1 MDINVFR
8 SVTTC
13 VWMLLVLNIT
23 MQFIVIMHIQFTSTY
38 FGYYLAILMNS
49 TSSIYDTFI
58 ARQHFNEHLLS
69 PATVGGVQS
78 RFESVLPTTP
88 VASTKFNG
96 CVGFCIYPQPTSAES
111 LIRQCERGPATQ
123 VVNTT
128 ATMSTSAI
136 QPHTAT
142 REWSRMATL
151 MTTSTNQAHQG
162 ARKREAT
169 HAHSW
174 FKRLGL

>member
-1 MDINVFR
+1 
-8 SVTTC
+8 
-13 VWMLLVLNIT
+13 
-23 MQFIVIMHIQFTSTY
+23 MQ
-38 FGYYLAILMNS
+38 
-49 TSSIYDTFI
+49 
-58 ARQHFNEHLLS
+58 
-69 PATVGGVQS
+69 P
-78 RFESVLPTTP
+78 
-88 VASTKFNG
+88 KFNG

-151 MTTSTNQAHQG
+151 MATSTNQAHQG
-162 ARKREAT
+162 AQKREAT
-169 HAHSW
+169 HAHSG